1 MLETVGAVYI
11 YIYIVSILKNKRIKN
26 KRIKNKRWKSYVF

>member
-11 YIYIVSILKNKRIKN
+11 ERLSNEIKEKNNKIINNEKAMYFRKN
-26 KRIKNKRWKSYVF
+26 

>member
-11 YIYIVSILKNKRIKN
+11 YIERLSNEIKEKRNKINIK
-26 KRIKNKRWKSYVF
+26 

>member
-11 YIYIVSILKNKRIKN
+11 YIERLYNEIKEKRNKINIK
-26 KRIKNKRWKSYVF
+26 